1 MSVFGAYARYYDL
14 LYRDKDY
21 AAEVEFIASLLQQYA
36 PSGSRI
42 LELGCGTG
50 IHAERLALRGYSIH
64 GIDLSEEMLATAR
77 HRTESLPVSER
88 LTFDVGNVRTY
99 KAGHTFDIVLS
110 LFHVVSYQASN
121 DELRA
126 MFQNAAEHLEAGGVF
141 IFDFWHG
148 PAVLTERPS
157 VRVKRM
163 ESEEIVVTRVASPT
177 IDLIS
182 NQVDV
187 HYDIFIRDKKTA
199 QVEELSETHRMRYL
213 FLTEIEML
221 ARDAGL
227 KFASSFEWMTSKAAS
242 EKSWGVCAV
251 LTK

>member
-21 AAEVEFIASLLQQYA
+21 AAEVEFIASLLHKHA
-36 PSGSRI
+36 PEGTNI

-50 IHAERLALRGYSIH
+50 IHAERLAEKGYSIH
-64 GIDLSEEMLATAR
+64 GIDLSEEMLVAAR
-77 HRTESLPVSER
+77 QRTEGCVAQER
-88 LTFDVGNVRTY
+88 LVFAQGNVCTY
-99 KAGHTFDIVLS
+99 QAGRKFDMVIS
-110 LFHVVSYQASN
+110 LFHVVSYQSTN

-126 MFQNAAEHLEAGGVF
+126 MFQNAAKHLEDGGVF

-163 ESEEIVVTRVASPT
+163 ESDEIAVTRVATPT
-177 IDLIS
+177 VDMVG
-182 NQVDV
+182 NYVDV
-187 HYDIFIRDKKTA
+187 HYDIFIRDKKTSL
-199 QVEELSETHRMRYL
+199 VEELSETHRMRYL

-227 KFASSFEWMTSKAAS
+227 RFVSSGEWMTSNSPTEKA
-242 EKSWGVCAV
+242 WGVYAV
-251 LTK
+251 LSK